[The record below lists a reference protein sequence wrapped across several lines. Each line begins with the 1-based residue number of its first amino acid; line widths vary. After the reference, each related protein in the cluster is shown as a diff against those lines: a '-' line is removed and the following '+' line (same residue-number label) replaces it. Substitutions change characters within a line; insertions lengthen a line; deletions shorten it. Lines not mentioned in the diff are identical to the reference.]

1 MGGGSYG
8 GYLALLIAK
17 IAPWYVDGV
26 IDNSGTVLPLLEC
39 IIGKDLSRPEFF
51 FSDLNKLVGMFIK
64 TYWTREDERLSYFF
78 TNENY
83 MIRSLLNSSH
93 LTIQASVNKNII
105 LVSYHSLKDP
115 FNTAKD
121 KQTLFLAYKELG
133 YDATLHLI
141 KDESEIDGRFIK
153 DLNHGMRITDK
164 ALFRKEL
171 PLMLEKLQKRK
182 SFMQENSISYDDEK
196 DIKAI
201 VFIVGGFGANANISF
216 LDFDREYIAKNF
228 DVVVVHVFYHCFC
241 ARQSIDQK
249 YNPKLIPN
257 QDDLER
263 VNGILKNINLGH
275 LSVNKDNFEQIIPLI
290 EQKVNKM
297 KQAGLVDESQKIE
310 LSCDFIPPNGDY
322 QNYGIMAAI
331 DHINALKDLVK
342 RFPKFADL
350 PKIYG
355 GGSYGGYLALLIAK
369 IAPWYVDGVIDNSGV
384 CLPFLACILG
394 REMNQGEF
402 YFEGSGYRLYC
413 FVYKYWNRNMNS
425 SYYFGD
431 ENYLI
436 RAILNSNHLQIQS
449 NLNKNTI
456 FVSYHSIQDMGAP
469 VQNKIELYKCYQEL
483 GYDATLHL
491 IKDENDIDGRFVKSL
506 EHGLRMTDRAL
517 FRKELPLMLEK
528 LQGRKS
534 FMQENSISYPC
545 GNKVF
550 VFKDLEDKF
559 ELEMIN

>member
-1 MGGGSYG
+1 M
-8 GYLALLIAK
+8 LI
-17 IAPWYVDGV
+17 
-26 IDNSGTVLPLLEC
+26 N
-39 IIGKDLSRPEFF
+39 
-51 FSDLNKLVGMFIK
+51 
-64 TYWTREDERLSYFF
+64 
-78 TNENY
+78 
-83 MIRSLLNSSH
+83 
-93 LTIQASVNKNII
+93 
-105 LVSYHSLKDP
+105 
-115 FNTAKD
+115 
-121 KQTLFLAYKELG
+121 QTF
-133 YDATLHLI
+133 
-141 KDESEIDGRFIK
+141 EIDSCDDVELNIK
-153 DLNHGMRITDK
+153 RTSK
-164 ALFRKEL
+164 
-171 PLMLEKLQKRK
+171 LEYR
-182 SFMQENSISYDDEK
+182 ISYDDKKEM
-196 DIKAI
+196 KAI
-201 VFIVGGFGANANISF
+201 VFIIGGYGANANISF

-241 ARQSIDQK
+241 HRRSNIEKYSAITMFAEEDILNLSQALFDMGINMNVNLENAYQSYELLNEYIG
-249 YNPKLIPN
+249 KLK
-257 QDDLER
+257 LE
-263 VNGILKNINLGH
+263 GKLTQ
-275 LSVNKDNFEQIIPLI
+275 EY
-290 EQKVNKM
+290 
-297 KQAGLVDESQKIE
+297 QAKFTST
-310 LSCDFIPPNGDY
+310 FIPPNGDY
-322 QNYGIMAAI
+322 QNYGIMPAI

-436 RAILNSNHLQIQS
+436 RAVLNSNHLQIQS

>member
-1 MGGGSYG
+1 M
-8 GYLALLIAK
+8 LI
-17 IAPWYVDGV
+17 
-26 IDNSGTVLPLLEC
+26 N
-39 IIGKDLSRPEFF
+39 
-51 FSDLNKLVGMFIK
+51 
-64 TYWTREDERLSYFF
+64 
-78 TNENY
+78 
-83 MIRSLLNSSH
+83 
-93 LTIQASVNKNII
+93 
-105 LVSYHSLKDP
+105 
-115 FNTAKD
+115 
-121 KQTLFLAYKELG
+121 QTF
-133 YDATLHLI
+133 
-141 KDESEIDGRFIK
+141 EIDSCDDVELNIK
-153 DLNHGMRITDK
+153 RTSK
-164 ALFRKEL
+164 
-171 PLMLEKLQKRK
+171 LEYR
-182 SFMQENSISYDDEK
+182 ISYDDEK
-196 DIKAI
+196 EIKAI

-241 ARQSIDQK
+241 ARRSIDQK

-263 VNGILKNINLGH
+263 INGILKNINLGH

-290 EQKVNKM
+290 EQKVNEM
-297 KQAGLVDESQKIE
+297 KQAGLVDENQKIE

-355 GGSYGGYLALLIAK
+355 GGSYGGYLSLLIAK

-483 GYDATLHL
+483 GYDVALHL

-528 LQGRKS
+528 LQKRKS

-559 ELEMIN
+559 ELEMINKIKIKDIK

>member
-1 MGGGSYG
+1 INQTFEIDSCDDVELNIKRTSKLEYRISYDDEKEIKAIVFIIGGYGANANIYFLDSYRNYIAKNFDVVAVHVFYHCFCQRRSDVEKYSAYKYFQEEDIENIKNLLNQFHFSYGEINNDNALFLANSLVKHVENLKMQNKLDHNFKLNFTSTFIPPNGDYQNYGIMAAIDHINALKDLVKRFPKFADLPKIYGGGSYG

-17 IAPWYVDGV
+17 IAPWYVDGM

-171 PLMLEKLQKRK
+171 PLMLEKLQ
-182 SFMQENSISYDDEK
+182 
-196 DIKAI
+196 
-201 VFIVGGFGANANISF
+201 
-216 LDFDREYIAKNF
+216 
-228 DVVVVHVFYHCFC
+228 
-241 ARQSIDQK
+241 
-249 YNPKLIPN
+249 
-257 QDDLER
+257 
-263 VNGILKNINLGH
+263 
-275 LSVNKDNFEQIIPLI
+275 
-290 EQKVNKM
+290 
-297 KQAGLVDESQKIE
+297 
-310 LSCDFIPPNGDY
+310 
-322 QNYGIMAAI
+322 
-331 DHINALKDLVK
+331 
-342 RFPKFADL
+342 
-350 PKIYG
+350 
-355 GGSYGGYLALLIAK
+355 
-369 IAPWYVDGVIDNSGV
+369 
-384 CLPFLACILG
+384 
-394 REMNQGEF
+394 
-402 YFEGSGYRLYC
+402 
-413 FVYKYWNRNMNS
+413 
-425 SYYFGD
+425 
-431 ENYLI
+431 
-436 RAILNSNHLQIQS
+436 
-449 NLNKNTI
+449 
-456 FVSYHSIQDMGAP
+456 
-469 VQNKIELYKCYQEL
+469 
-483 GYDATLHL
+483 
-491 IKDENDIDGRFVKSL
+491 
-506 EHGLRMTDRAL
+506 
-517 FRKELPLMLEK
+517 
-528 LQGRKS
+528 GRKS

-550 VFKDLEDKF
+550 TFKDVENQLK
-559 ELEMIN
+559 LIIN